1 MASVVKTNGSFSV
14 RAYRGDAKTL
24 LAFNL
29 DKKQAKN
36 LAGFTIQ
43 CTPEGQ
49 PPYYLHNSLQYKTP
63 AAHAQDAAEPAISSI
78 NAPFH
83 KFRWLH
89 VPGSVH
95 QGTKPFLGK
104 YTYTVTPRYIDAAKS
119 LQPLDSALGV
129 SLRVDVLPFTAKKL
143 EVGFTRGFTQS
154 QAFVQ
159 HFGLK
164 ALIRPKGNELLFD
177 TAVESGV
184 NVHGDHYTFEDQ
196 YEWLGFTARARIF
209 ELLNAVIADK
219 TLRLDVFAYDLN
231 EPDLMTLVLTL
242 AGQKRVRVIL
252 DNAALHHDATTPKPE
267 DKFESLF
274 RAKSPDGLLRGK
286 FGRYAHDKVFIV
298 YDATGPAR
306 VLTGSTNFSVT
317 GLYVNSNHVLVFNDR
332 DVAAAYAAVFAS
344 AWNDKAANAKFQK
357 SAAAGKVFSFS
368 SRATPA
374 TNVTFSPHTE
384 SFATTLL
391 QEVADRITREGQKT
405 SGGSV
410 LFAVMDVATG
420 SGPIYPALTALHE
433 AQNIFS
439 YGISDNPSGIFL
451 YEPGKKTGVVVTGRP
466 VSTQLPPPFN
476 QVPGVGIGHQVHHKF
491 VVCGFNSDEP
501 VVYCGSSNLAL
512 AGEQVNGDNL
522 IAIRDA
528 DVAAAFAIEALGLVD
543 HFNFL
548 NRYATAPN
556 APKNAKDKPPAS
568 KAQAAAQAGWF
579 LSVSDG
585 WTKPYFEPGDL
596 RCVDRGLFA

>member
-1 MASVVKTNGSFSV
+1 
-14 RAYRGDAKTL
+14 
-24 LAFNL
+24 
-29 DKKQAKN
+29 
-36 LAGFTIQ
+36 
-43 CTPEGQ
+43 
-49 PPYYLHNSLQYKTP
+49 
-63 AAHAQDAAEPAISSI
+63 
-78 NAPFH
+78 
-83 KFRWLH
+83 
-89 VPGSVH
+89 
-95 QGTKPFLGK
+95 
-104 YTYTVTPRYIDAAKS
+104 
-119 LQPLDSALGV
+119 
-129 SLRVDVLPFTAKKL
+129 
-143 EVGFTRGFTQS
+143 
-154 QAFVQ
+154 
-159 HFGLK
+159 
-164 ALIRPKGNELLFD
+164 
-177 TAVESGV
+177 
-184 NVHGDHYTFEDQ
+184 
-196 YEWLGFTARARIF
+196 
-209 ELLNAVIADK
+209 
-219 TLRLDVFAYDLN
+219 
-231 EPDLMTLVLTL
+231 
-242 AGQKRVRVIL
+242 
-252 DNAALHHDATTPKPE
+252 
-267 DKFESLF
+267 
-274 RAKSPDGLLRGK
+274 GLLRGK

-451 YEPGKKTGVVVTGRP
+451 YEPGKKAGVVVTGRP